1 MGYAIPE
8 GLVEE
13 RVPSPGVSARIP
25 ASTRIY
31 EDLRNR
37 IINFEL
43 PPGHTLS
50 RPDLAQ
56 HYQVSQTPVREA
68 LLRLEADGLVETYPQ
83 SRTVVSRI
91 DISEIHEAHF
101 LRVATETEVVR
112 HLAETPDAPAVTKAR
127 SILKMQ
133 QALIGDLDS
142 MGMFHRLDETFHQT
156 MFAGV
161 GQLGLHDLVK
171 TKCGHMVRARRL
183 DLPREGKM
191 QHILEEHEDILA
203 AIEKGDPDLAMAM
216 LRKHLTGTIT
226 RMMGLKQEHPD
237 YFKD

>member
-1 MGYAIPE
+1 
-8 GLVEE
+8 
-13 RVPSPGVSARIP
+13 
-25 ASTRIY
+25 
-31 EDLRNR
+31 
-37 IINFEL
+37 
-43 PPGHTLS
+43 
-50 RPDLAQ
+50 
-56 HYQVSQTPVREA
+56 
-68 LLRLEADGLVETYPQ
+68 
-83 SRTVVSRI
+83 
-91 DISEIHEAHF
+91 
-101 LRVATETEVVR
+101 
-112 HLAETPDAPAVTKAR
+112 
-127 SILKMQ
+127 
-133 QALIGDLDS
+133 
-142 MGMFHRLDETFHQT
+142 